1 MRQSSEIRRWV
12 VKVVFLGFC
21 VVYCWFFGFVGGVS
35 SIVITQIVFD
45 QKLQGDASRLHDE
58 IRSLALYAGF
68 LFGALFGLLLFLA
81 QWFHS
86 RLKDLELSSR
96 NRDERLKTL
105 ERMAGVVSDNAEPGT
120 PADRPRD
127 GGMTDS
133 PAPPA

>member
-1 MRQSSEIRRWV
+1 MRQSPENRGWV
-12 VKVVFLGFC
+12 FKLGFLAFC
-21 VVYCWFFGFVGGVS
+21 VVYCGFFGFVGAVS
-35 SIVITQIVFD
+35 SIVITKFVLGQE
-45 QKLQGDASRLHDE
+45 LRGDASG
-58 IRSLALYAGF
+58 IRAAISSLALYAGL

-81 QWFHS
+81 QWFHD
-86 RLKDLELSSR
+86 RLKDLESLVR